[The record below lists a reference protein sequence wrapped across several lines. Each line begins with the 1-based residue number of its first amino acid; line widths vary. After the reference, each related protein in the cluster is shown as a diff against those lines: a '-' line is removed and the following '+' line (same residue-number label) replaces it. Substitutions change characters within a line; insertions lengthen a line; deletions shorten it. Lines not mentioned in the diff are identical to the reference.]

1 MNKIAARVGVS
12 IPVGGVSLQ
21 GELTLPEQTVGMV
34 VFVHG
39 SGSSRK
45 SSRNLY
51 VAEVMHR
58 AGLGSLL
65 FDLLTSEEEQLDR
78 FTRQYRFD
86 ITLLSQRLSL
96 VVDWLT
102 SYLQGRPLRL
112 GLFGASTGAAA
123 ALNLAAARPGQ
134 IHALV
139 SRGGR
144 PDLAVAALPR
154 VTCPT
159 LFIVGGEDHHVLTL
173 NRRAADM
180 LCVTHLVQVV
190 PGATHLFEEPGK
202 LEQVADLASHWFLK
216 YLGVAQSDRCSGE

>member
-1 MNKIAARVGVS
+1 MDKVKGAMEVSIAA
-12 IPVGGVSLQ
+12 GGVYLQ
-21 GELTLPEQTVGMV
+21 GTLDLPEQPVGMV

-45 SSRNLY
+45 SARNLY
-51 VAEVMHR
+51 VADQLSR
-58 AGLGSLL
+58 SGLGSLL
-65 FDLLTSEEEQLDR
+65 FDLLTCEEEQLDR

-86 ITLLSQRLSL
+86 ITLLSQRLGR

-102 SYLQGRPLRL
+102 TYLGGQPLKL

-154 VTCPT
+154 VACPT
-159 LFIVGGEDHHVLTL
+159 LFIVGSEDTQVLHL
-173 NRRAADM
+173 NQRAADM
-180 LCVTHLVQVV
+180 LCVPHLVQVV

-202 LEQVADLASHWFLK
+202 LEQVAELAKHWFLK
-216 YLGVAQSDRCSGE
+216 YLDPA